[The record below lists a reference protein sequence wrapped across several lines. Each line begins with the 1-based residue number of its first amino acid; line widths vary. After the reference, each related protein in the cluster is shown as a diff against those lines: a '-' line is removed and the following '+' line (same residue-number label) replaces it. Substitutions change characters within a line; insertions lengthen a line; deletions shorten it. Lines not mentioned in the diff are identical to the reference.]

1 MNMVLQVQR
10 RDGVWID
17 ADPIPNTVLINI
29 ADMMQ
34 RWTSDRLI
42 SVVYRPTVI
51 ITKNNSVQK
60 YFV

>member
-17 ADPIPNTVLINI
+17 AGPIPNTVLINT

-34 RWTSDRLI
+34 RWTSDRII
-42 SVVYRPTVI
+42 SVVYTVI